1 MIIETWGDL
10 KMTTNL
16 IETRLDQGVFRLT
29 LSNPERRN
37 ALSMEMLNAISRAL
51 DEAENN
57 IEARVIVLSGKGPVF
72 CSGHD
77 LKEMT
82 AARNS
87 SDRGREF
94 FEKTMR
100 LCSSVMQAIV
110 NHRLPVIAEVRG
122 TATAA
127 GCQLVASCDLAI
139 AAKDAKFIT
148 PGVNLGLFCS
158 TPMVAL
164 SRNVSNKHALEM
176 LLTGEP
182 TSAEKAAEI
191 GLINKAV
198 EPALIDE
205 IIEWYTH
212 RITAKSSM
220 TLKTGKQAYYAQTHM
235 PLSEAYDYCSAVMV
249 ENMLKHDAEEGI
261 GAFLEKREP
270 HWRDE

>member
-1 MIIETWGDL
+1 MTFITWGDL

-16 IETRLDQGVFRLT
+16 IETCLDKGVFRLT
-29 LSNPERRN
+29 LNNPERRN
-37 ALSMEMLNAISRAL
+37 ALSMEMLNTLSQTL
-51 DEAENN
+51 DDAENDMQ
-57 IEARVIVLSGKGPVF
+57 ARVIVLSGNGPVF
-72 CSGHD
+72 SSGHD

-87 SDRGREF
+87 ADRGQDF

-100 LCSSVMQAIV
+100 LCSSVMQKIV
-110 NHRLPVIAEVRG
+110 NHRLPVIAKVHG

-127 GCQLVASCDLAI
+127 GCQLVASCDLAV
-139 AAKDAKFIT
+139 AGNDAKFIT

-176 LLTGEP
+176 LLTGEAA
-182 TSAEKAAEI
+182 SAQKAAEI

-198 EPALIDE
+198 EPEQIDE
-205 IIEWYTH
+205 AIEWYTD
-212 RITAKSSM
+212 RITAKSAM
-220 TLKTGKQAYYAQTHM
+220 TIKTGKQAYYAQTHM
-235 PLSEAYDYCSAVMV
+235 PLSQAYDYCSAVMV

-270 HWRDE
+270 HWQDK